1 MKNAIEKNTDRT
13 RTIKELENLSPEER
27 ATYFQSL
34 KNHCANNIKK
44 KSFNSFTRRIVFLLG
59 LIMRK
64 YELEVRGAENI
75 PKSEETI
82 FVCNHSNSHDFF
94 TLTEV
99 FTKLHIRVTP
109 LAASDGLNCISKLL
123 FHMGN
128 ITFLRR
134 GDKESQKEGE
144 YILCNRLL
152 NGISVI
158 IYAESTWNL
167 HPINAMLPI
176 KAGPVGIALI
186 TEKKIVPTIF
196 EYIEVEHECRKESEL
211 YRKCVVCFGEPI
223 AVSMEEGI
231 FKQADNIQKKMEEMR
246 RSLWEEF
253 GIKRKE
259 LSDIDKNVYLN
270 HLHLK
275 KNKAIGFRYVSE
287 HESLFI
293 RRVNGKYENEYYVNE
308 EGEFVPRIYL

>member
-1 MKNAIEKNTDRT
+1 MKYEIEKHDDKT
-13 RTIKELENLSPEER
+13 RTIKELEYFSSEER
-27 ATYFQSL
+27 ANYFQSL
-34 KNHCANNIKK
+34 KNYCANSIKR
-44 KSFNSFTRRIVFLLG
+44 KSFNSFTRRIVFFLG

-64 YELEVRGAENI
+64 YELEIRGAENI
-75 PKSEETI
+75 PESDATI

-99 FTKLHIRVTP
+99 FTKLHIKVTP

-123 FHMGN
+123 FRMGN

-144 YILCNRLL
+144 YILCNKLL

-176 KAGPVGIALI
+176 KAGPVEIALI

-196 EYIEVEHECRKESEL
+196 EYIEVEHECRKESKL

-223 AVSMEEGI
+223 TVSVEEGI
-231 FKQADNIQKKMEEMR
+231 YKQTDDIQKKMEEMR
-246 RSLWEEF
+246 RSLWDEF

-293 RRVNGKYENEYYVNE
+293 RRVNGKYENEYYLNE
-308 EGEFVPRIYL
+308 EGLFVPRIF